1 MLWEKQDK
9 QKQAN
14 KSNSWVARLEN
25 KEFTSSKMCKG
36 YDVIFIWL
44 HSEVLNFVGSS
55 DSQKRLG
62 ILKNQA
68 IVFW

>member
-1 MLWEKQDK
+1 MD
-9 QKQAN
+9 
-14 KSNSWVARLEN
+14 
-25 KEFTSSKMCKG
+25 M
-36 YDVIFIWL
+36 IFIWL

-55 DSQKRLG
+55 DSQERLG

>member
-1 MLWEKQDK
+1 MLWEQQNK

-14 KSNSWVARLEN
+14 QSYSWVAMEN
-25 KEFTSSKMCKG
+25 KEFTSSKKFKY
-36 YDVIFIWL
+36 YDMIFIWL

-55 DSQKRLG
+55 DSQERLG

>member
-1 MLWEKQDK
+1 M
-9 QKQAN
+9 
-14 KSNSWVARLEN
+14 EN
-25 KEFTSSKMCKG
+25 KEFTSSKKFKY
-36 YDVIFIWL
+36 YDMIFIWL

-55 DSQKRLG
+55 DSQERLG